1 MAFLREKQNQA
12 DIICWTRFEKSV
24 QDFLEENSVSGIC
37 IEAVSR
43 FGGTSHIWK
52 SSSGKEH
59 IYITDDIIGEIFVR
73 NRTQKSL
80 AKNLDL
86 LLSLKPGDFVVHR
99 EHGIARF
106 DSIVSKVLGDL
117 KREYLELHY
126 AEGDKLFVPI
136 TEVYRITKYI
146 GNTDVELTRLSGKE
160 WEKTMEKTDEE
171 ISLIAADI
179 LETSAKR
186 SLVQ

>member
-1 MAFLREKQNQA
+1 M
-12 DIICWTRFEKSV
+12 CWTRFEKSV
-24 QDFLEENSVSGIC
+24 QDFLEENSVSGIGV
-37 IEAVSR
+37 ETVSR

-52 SSSGKEH
+52 DASGKEH
-59 IYITDDIIGEIFVR
+59 IYITDDIVGEIFVR

-106 DSIVSKVLGDL
+106 DNIVQKSLGDIR
-117 KREYLELHY
+117 REYLELHY

-136 TEVYRITKYI
+136 TELYRITKYI

-186 SLVQ
+186 SMVK